1 MRRAPGRPPSFFAEV
16 LARASADATYRMH
29 GTTSTLPRSGPFAP
43 RRWAVAWVGE
53 AWLGE
58 GWGSVQELLSAEVP
72 WDMVDSDAE
81 LKAVFRT
88 LSLDR

>member
-1 MRRAPGRPPSFFAEV
+1 MPCHARTSGTTERRATPTRLGPQRRFRTAAMGRG
-16 LARASADATYRMH
+16 L
-29 GTTSTLPRSGPFAP
+29 G
-43 RRWAVAWVGE
+43 RRG
-53 AWLGE
+53 L
-58 GWGSVQELLSAEVP
+58 SLVQELLSAEVP

>member
-1 MRRAPGRPPSFFAEV
+1 MAWRG
-16 LARASADATYRMH
+16 LGSA
-29 GTTSTLPRSGPFAP
+29 
-43 RRWAVAWVGE
+43 
-53 AWLGE
+53 
-58 GWGSVQELLSAEVP
+58 QELLSAEVP